1 MIKKISTEQIKVG
14 MYIHDLNC
22 GWMDHSF
29 LKNSFAVRDD
39 KTIRKIWDAGVKEV
53 YIDTQKGADVR
64 EGQPEAEVSASL
76 DQRMLEIA
84 AHDQE
89 QGADGHASL
98 VDEIPRARHLHAEAN
113 RIIRNLME
121 DVRLGKQ
128 IKLEK
133 VEPLVENVADSVF
146 RNPNALLPMTML
158 KNHDSYTF
166 EHSVSVCALMVAFSR
181 ELDLPRDV
189 ILRIAVG
196 ALLHDLGKAQIPD
209 EILNKPGKLTD
220 EEFTTMKGH
229 VMHSVRLLS
238 DMPGITSLEMEVAGQ
253 HHERFD
259 GSGYPHHLAG
269 EDISLY
275 GQMAAIVDV
284 YDAISSD
291 RVYHKGLPPTIS
303 LKKILE
309 WSDHHFNPILVQ
321 KFIRSVGIYPSGTL
335 VRLNSGR
342 LGVIIQQKE
351 ENLLEPLVRVFY
363 NSRQNY
369 YIQPELIDLSK
380 SHDRV
385 VSCED
390 YEKWNIDPKQWLT
403 P

>member
-1 MIKKISTEQIKVG
+1 

-22 GWMDHSF
+22 GWMDHDF
-29 LKNSFAVRDD
+29 LRNSFAVRDN
-39 KTIRKIWDAGVKEV
+39 KTIRKIYDTGIVEI

-84 AHDQE
+84 AHDQRQE
-89 QGADGHASL
+89 AGVRAPL
-98 VDEIPRARHLHAEAN
+98 VDEIPRARRLQAEAN
-113 RIIRNLME
+113 RIIHNLME

-128 IKLEK
+128 IELEK
-133 VEPLVENVADSVF
+133 VEPMVENIADSIF
-146 RNPNALLPMTML
+146 RNPNALLSMTML
-158 KNHDSYTF
+158 KDRDNYTF
-166 EHSVSVCALMVAFSR
+166 EHSVSVCALMVTFSR
-181 ELDLPRDV
+181 EMDLSRDV
-189 ILRIAVG
+189 ILQIAVG

-209 EILNKPGKLTD
+209 EILKKPDRLTD
-220 EEFTTMKGH
+220 EEFISMKEH
-229 VMHSVRLLS
+229 VAHGVRLLS
-238 DMPGITSLEMEVAGQ
+238 DMPGITSLELEVAGQ

-259 GSGYPHHLAG
+259 GNGYPHRLIG

-309 WSDHHFNPILVQ
+309 WSDHYFEPILVQ

-335 VRLNSGR
+335 VRLDSGR
-342 LGVIIQQKE
+342 LGVIVQQTEK
-351 ENLLEPLVRVFY
+351 NLLAPMVRVFY

-369 YIQPELIDLSK
+369 YIQPEIIDLSK
-380 SHDRV
+380 SYDRV
-385 VSCED
+385 MSCED
-390 YEKWNIDPKQWLT
+390 YEKWHIDPKQWLIQ
-403 P
+403 

>member
-1 MIKKISTEQIKVG
+1 MIKKINTDQIKAG

-22 GWMDHSF
+22 GWMGHSF
-29 LKNSFAVRDD
+29 LKNNFAVRDD
-39 KTIRKIWDAGVKEV
+39 KTIHKIREAGIKEV
-53 YIDTQKGADVR
+53 YIDTQKGDDIR
-64 EGQPEAEVSASL
+64 SGQTEDEVNASL
-76 DQRMLEIA
+76 ERRMLEIA
-84 AHDQE
+84 VQDQE
-89 QGADGHASL
+89 AGIRVSL
-98 VDEIPRARHLHAEAN
+98 VEEMPRARRLHAEAN
-113 RIIRNLME
+113 RIVRSLME

-128 IKLEK
+128 IELEK
-133 VEPLVENVADSVF
+133 VEPMVENVADSVF

-158 KNHDSYTF
+158 KNHDNYTF

-181 ELDLPRDV
+181 EMELSRDV
-189 ILRIAVG
+189 IVRVAIG

-229 VMHSVRLLS
+229 VIHGVRLLS
-238 DMPGITSLEMEVAGQ
+238 DMSGITSIELEVAGQ

-259 GSGYPHHLAG
+259 GSGYPYRLLG
-269 EDISLY
+269 ENISLF
-275 GQMAAIVDV
+275 GQMAAIIDV

-291 RVYHKGLPPTIS
+291 RVYHKGLSPTIS

-309 WSDHHFNPILVQ
+309 WSEHHFNPVLVQ

-335 VRLNSGR
+335 VRLDSGR
-342 LGVIIQQKE
+342 LGVVVQQKE

-369 YIQPELIDLSK
+369 YIQPEIIDLSK
-380 SHDRV
+380 DRDHV

-390 YEKWNIDPKQWLT
+390 YGKWNIDPKQWLS